1 MAKFQSTLIEQASGK
16 LGDNIVMRQ
25 TATGKILCKAPKKAS
40 TPRRSEKQAYTRLQ
54 MANLLA
60 NYRLY
65 SGKLAEAFESKRAG
79 LSDVN
84 MFVSANWGHGP
95 VYLTRPMRIQGA
107 CVLADDLFS
116 IGSIEPI
123 GYGLNGAGKLV
134 TNLNLGIEIGAGTTV
149 AQFSGALM
157 TATENWREG
166 DQLTFFVGTQYTGVD
181 GMPRANMRAQKVVLS
196 LDDQTKLWDVVT
208 SEGFSTVDGYLATG
222 MVLSEMGCA
231 WVHSRENSGATK
243 VSTQRLVVVSEV
255 LGQYQTYEAM
265 KAAADS
271 YGGINKSAVYL
282 NPQSSLN
289 EYVGGSASGG
299 YNGGG
304 STGGNTGGGTNTGG
318 NGGGTNTGGNTGG
331 NTGDGDNT
339 GGNTGGGTGSV
350 TPSVPKLTI
359 SRTGTGTSTVT
370 ANGEGVSSG
379 AEIAGGTEVTV
390 SVTPAEGTVPTASLN
405 GNTVTLTE
413 SEGVYSGTFQMPS
426 ANATLVIN
434 SGGATGGGSG
444 DMD

>member
-1 MAKFQSTLIEQASGK
+1 MAKFESTLIEQASGK
-16 LGDNIVMRQ
+16 LGENIVMRQ

-65 SGKLAEAFESKRAG
+65 SGKLAEAFENKNPGAHEA
-79 LSDVN
+79 N
-84 MFVSANWGHGP
+84 MYVSANWGHAP

-107 CVLADDLFS
+107 CVLADDLFC
-116 IGSIEPI
+116 IGSIEPV
-123 GYGLNGAGKLV
+123 GYALVSSGKLV
-134 TNLNLGIEIGAGTTV
+134 TTLNLGIEITAQTTV

-157 TATENWREG
+157 TASDSWREG
-166 DQLTFFVGTQYTGVD
+166 DQMTFFVGKQYVSGD

-208 SEGFSTVDGYLATG
+208 SDGFSTVDGYLATG

-231 WVHSRENSGATK
+231 WVHSREMNGQTK

-255 LGQYQTYEAM
+255 LPQYQTYEAM

-289 EYVGGSASGG
+289 DVMGASAGGSSQGPSQGDANGGSGESQDGGSGESQDGGSGG
-299 YNGGG
+299 NSG
-304 STGGNTGGGTNTGG
+304 SGDTG
-318 NGGGTNTGGNTGG
+318 
-331 NTGDGDNT
+331 GDNT
-339 GGNTGGGTGSV
+339 GGGGGNDDN
-350 TPSVPKLTI
+350 PI
-359 SRTGTGTSTVT
+359 
-370 ANGEGVSSG
+370 
-379 AEIAGGTEVTV
+379 
-390 SVTPAEGTVPTASLN
+390 
-405 GNTVTLTE
+405 
-413 SEGVYSGTFQMPS
+413 
-426 ANATLVIN
+426 
-434 SGGATGGGSG
+434 
-444 DMD
+444 DDD

>member
-1 MAKFQSTLIEQASGK
+1 MAKFSSTLIEQASGK
-16 LGDNIVMRQ
+16 LGENIVMRQ
-25 TATGKILCKAPKKAS
+25 TATGKLLCKAPKKAS

-65 SGKLAEAFESKRAG
+65 SGKLAEAFENKNPGAH
-79 LSDVN
+79 DAN
-84 MFVSANWGHGP
+84 MYVSANWGHAP
-95 VYLTRPMRIQGA
+95 VYLTRQMRIQGA

-123 GYGLNGAGKLV
+123 GYALNGEGKLV
-134 TNLNLGIEIGAGTTV
+134 TNLNLGIEIGAETTV

-157 TATENWREG
+157 TANDNWREG
-166 DQLTFFVGTQYTGVD
+166 DQMTFFVGTQYVGVD
-181 GMPRANMRAQKVVLS
+181 EMPRANMRAQKVVLS

-231 WVHSRENSGATK
+231 WVHSRETSGATK

-255 LGQYQTYEAM
+255 LPQYQTYAAM

-289 EYVGGSASGG
+289 EHVGSVSQ
-299 YNGGG
+299 GG
-304 STGGNTGGGTNTGG
+304 STSGNTDSG
-318 NGGGTNTGGNTGG
+318 NNGNTGG
-331 NTGDGDNT
+331 NSGGSEGGGGNGGGDNT

-350 TPSVPKLTI
+350 EPATVAAPQFSGETQFTE
-359 SRTGTGTSTVT
+359 STTVT
-370 ANGEGVSSG
+370 MTAEDG
-379 AEIAGGTEVTV
+379 AEIRYTTDGSE
-390 SVTPAEGTVPTASLN
+390 PTTTSTLYSAP
-405 GNTVTLTE
+405 VTLTATTT
-413 SEGVYSGTFQMPS
+413 VKAKAFRDGTAS
-426 ANATLVIN
+426 STTSRTYTKGSNSDDNGDAN
-434 SGGATGGGSG
+434 
-444 DMD
+444 

>member
-1 MAKFQSTLIEQASGK
+1 MAKFSSTLIEQASGK

-65 SGKLAEAFESKRAG
+65 SGKLAEAFENKNPGAH
-79 LSDVN
+79 DAN

-95 VYLTRPMRIQGA
+95 VYLTRQMRIQGA

-123 GYGLNGAGKLV
+123 GYALNGEGKLV
-134 TNLNLGIEIGAGTTV
+134 TNLNLGIEITATTTV

-157 TATENWREG
+157 TANDNWREG
-166 DQLTFFVGTQYTGVD
+166 DQMTFFVGTQYVGVD
-181 GMPRANMRAQKVVLS
+181 EMPRANMRAQKVVLS

-222 MVLSEMGCA
+222 MVLDEMGCA
-231 WVHSRENSGATK
+231 WVHSRNENSGNTK

-255 LGQYQTYEAM
+255 LPQYQTYAAM

-271 YGGINKSAVYL
+271 YGGINKNAVYL
-282 NPQSSLN
+282 NPKSSLN
-289 EYVGGSASGG
+289 EYVGGISSGSSSG
-299 YNGGG
+299 SGTNTNG
-304 STGGNTGGGTNTGG
+304 SNGTNTGG
-318 NGGGTNTGGNTGG
+318 SSTGSGT
-331 NTGDGDNT
+331 
-339 GGNTGGGTGSV
+339 TGGGTGSV
-350 TPSVPKLTI
+350 DPVTVAAPQFSGEMQFTE
-359 SRTGTGTSTVT
+359 STTVT
-370 ANGEGVSSG
+370 MTAEDG
-379 AEIAGGTEVTV
+379 AEIRYTTDGSE
-390 SVTPAEGTVPTASLN
+390 PTATSTLYSAP
-405 GNTVTLTE
+405 VTLTATTT
-413 SEGVYSGTFQMPS
+413 VKAKAFKNGTAS
-426 ANATLVIN
+426 TTT
-434 SGGATGGGSG
+434 SRTYTKSSGGGSG
-444 DMD
+444 DMN

>member
-16 LGDNIVMRQ
+16 LGENIVMRQ
-25 TATGKILCKAPKKAS
+25 TAKGKILCKAPKKAS

-123 GYGLNGAGKLV
+123 GYALNGEGKLV
-134 TNLNLGIEIGAGTTV
+134 TNLNLGIEITATTTV

-157 TATENWREG
+157 TANDNWREG
-166 DQLTFFVGTQYTGVD
+166 DQMTFFVGTQYVGVD
-181 GMPRANMRAQKVVLS
+181 EMPRANMRAQKVVLS

-222 MVLSEMGCA
+222 MVLDEIGCA
-231 WVHSRENSGATK
+231 WVHSRNENSGNTK

-255 LGQYQTYEAM
+255 LPQYQTYAAM

-271 YGGINKSAVYL
+271 YGGINKNAVYL

-289 EYVGGSASGG
+289 EYVGGISSGSSSG
-299 YNGGG
+299 SGTNTNG
-304 STGGNTGGGTNTGG
+304 SNGTNTGG
-318 NGGGTNTGGNTGG
+318 SSTGSGT
-331 NTGDGDNT
+331 
-339 GGNTGGGTGSV
+339 TGGGTGSV
-350 TPSVPKLTI
+350 DPVTVAAPQFSGETQFTE
-359 SRTGTGTSTVT
+359 STTVT
-370 ANGEGVSSG
+370 MTAEDG
-379 AEIAGGTEVTV
+379 AEIRYTTDGSE
-390 SVTPAEGTVPTASLN
+390 PTATSTLYSAP
-405 GNTVTLTE
+405 VTLTATTT
-413 SEGVYSGTFQMPS
+413 VKAKAFKNGTAS
-426 ANATLVIN
+426 TTT
-434 SGGATGGGSG
+434 SRTYTKSSGGGSG
-444 DMD
+444 DMN

>member
-25 TATGKILCKAPKKAS
+25 TAKGKILCKAPKKAS

-123 GYGLNGAGKLV
+123 GYALASTGSAQGRLV

-166 DQLTFFVGTQYTGVD
+166 DQLTFFVGTQYTGTD

-231 WVHSRENSGATK
+231 WVHSRETSGQTK

-289 EYVGGSASGG
+289 EYVGGISSGSSSG
-299 YNGGG
+299 SGTNTNG
-304 STGGNTGGGTNTGG
+304 SNGTNTGG
-318 NGGGTNTGGNTGG
+318 SSTGSGTTGGG
-331 NTGDGDNT
+331 T

-350 TPSVPKLTI
+350 TPGVPKLTI

-379 AEIAGGTEVTV
+379 AEVAAGTEVTV

-405 GNTVTLTE
+405 GNSVTLTE
-413 SEGVYSGTFQMPS
+413 SEGVYTGSFSMPS
-426 ANATLVIN
+426 GNATLVIN

-444 DMD
+444 DMN

>member
-16 LGDNIVMRQ
+16 LGENIVMRQ

-65 SGKLAEAFESKRAG
+65 SGKLAEAFENKNPGAH
-79 LSDVN
+79 DAN

-95 VYLTRPMRIQGA
+95 VYLTRQMRIQGA

-123 GYGLNGAGKLV
+123 GYALNGEGKLV

-157 TATENWREG
+157 TANDNWREG
-166 DQLTFFVGTQYTGVD
+166 DQMTFFVGTQYVGVD
-181 GMPRANMRAQKVVLS
+181 EMPRANMRAQKVVLS

-222 MVLSEMGCA
+222 MVLDEMGCA
-231 WVHSRENSGATK
+231 WVHSRNENSGNTK

-255 LGQYQTYEAM
+255 LPQYQTYAAM

-271 YGGINKSAVYL
+271 YGGINKNAVYL

-289 EYVGGSASGG
+289 EYVGGISSGSSS
-299 YNGGG
+299 G
-304 STGGNTGGGTNTGG
+304 SGTNT
-318 NGGGTNTGGNTGG
+318 NGSNGTNTCGSSTGSG
-331 NTGDGDNT
+331 T
-339 GGNTGGGTGSV
+339 TGGGTGSV
-350 TPSVPKLTI
+350 DPVTVAAPQFSGETQFTE
-359 SRTGTGTSTVT
+359 STTVT
-370 ANGEGVSSG
+370 MTAEDG
-379 AEIAGGTEVTV
+379 AEIRYTTDGSE
-390 SVTPAEGTVPTASLN
+390 PTATSTLYSAP
-405 GNTVTLTE
+405 VTLTATTT
-413 SEGVYSGTFQMPS
+413 VKAKAFKNGTAS
-426 ANATLVIN
+426 TTT
-434 SGGATGGGSG
+434 SRTYTKSSGGGSG
-444 DMD
+444 DMN

>member
-16 LGDNIVMRQ
+16 LGENIVMRQ

-123 GYGLNGAGKLV
+123 GYGLNSAGRLV

-166 DQLTFFVGTQYTGVD
+166 DQLTFFVGQQYAGVD

-222 MVLSEMGCA
+222 MALSEMGCA
-231 WVHSRENSGATK
+231 WVHSRETSGQTK

-255 LGQYQTYEAM
+255 LLQYQTYEAM

-282 NPQSSLN
+282 NPQSRLN
-289 EYVGGSASGG
+289 EIVGGSASGG
-299 YNGGG
+299 YNGSGG
-304 STGGNTGGGTNTGG
+304 SQNTGGGTNTGG
-318 NGGGTNTGGNTGG
+318 TGSGT
-331 NTGDGDNT
+331 
-339 GGNTGGGTGSV
+339 NTGGGTGSV
-350 TPSVPKLTI
+350 TPGVPKLTI

-379 AEIAGGTEVTV
+379 AEVAAGTEVTV
-390 SVTPAEGTVPTASLN
+390 SVTPAEGTTPTASLN
-405 GNTVTLTE
+405 GNSVTLTE
-413 SEGVYSGTFQMPS
+413 SEGVYSGSFSMPS

-444 DMD
+444 DMN

>member
-16 LGDNIVMRQ
+16 LGENIVMRQ

-65 SGKLAEAFESKRAG
+65 SGKLAEAFENKNPGAH
-79 LSDVN
+79 DAN

-95 VYLTRPMRIQGA
+95 VYLTRQMRIQGA

-123 GYGLNGAGKLV
+123 GYALNGEGKLV
-134 TNLNLGIEIGAGTTV
+134 TNLNLGIEITATTTV

-157 TATENWREG
+157 TATDNWREG
-166 DQLTFFVGTQYTGVD
+166 DQMTFFVGTQYVGVD
-181 GMPRANMRAQKVVLS
+181 EMPRANMRAQKVVLS

-222 MVLSEMGCA
+222 MVLDEMGCA
-231 WVHSRENSGATK
+231 WVHSRNENSGNTK

-255 LGQYQTYEAM
+255 LPQYQTYAAM

-271 YGGINKSAVYL
+271 YGGINKNAVYL

-289 EYVGGSASGG
+289 EYVGGISSGSSSG
-299 YNGGG
+299 SGTNTNGSNGTNTGG
-304 STGGNTGGGTNTGG
+304 SSIGSETGGGTNTGG
-318 NGGGTNTGGNTGG
+318 
-331 NTGDGDNT
+331 GDNPST
-339 GGNTGGGTGSV
+339 DSGTTGGGTGSV
-350 TPSVPKLTI
+350 DPVTVAAPQFSGETQFTE
-359 SRTGTGTSTVT
+359 STTVT
-370 ANGEGVSSG
+370 MTAEDG
-379 AEIAGGTEVTV
+379 AEIRYTTDGSE
-390 SVTPAEGTVPTASLN
+390 PTATSTLYSAP
-405 GNTVTLTE
+405 VTLTATTT
-413 SEGVYSGTFQMPS
+413 VKAKAFKNGTAS
-426 ANATLVIN
+426 TTT
-434 SGGATGGGSG
+434 SRTYTKSSGGGSG
-444 DMD
+444 DMN

>member
-1 MAKFQSTLIEQASGK
+1 MAKFSSTLIEQASGK

-25 TATGKILCKAPKKAS
+25 TAKGKILCKAPKKAS

-65 SGKLAEAFESKRAG
+65 SGKLAEAFESKSAG

-95 VYLTRPMRIQGA
+95 VYLTRQMRIQGA

-123 GYGLNGAGKLV
+123 GYGLNGAGRLV

-157 TATENWREG
+157 TANDNWREG
-166 DQLTFFVGTQYTGVD
+166 DQMTFFVGTQYTDVD

-208 SEGFSTVDGYLATG
+208 NEGFSTVDGYLATG

-231 WVHSRENSGATK
+231 WVHSRENSGQTK

-289 EYVGGSASGG
+289 ETVGGSGSSGF
-299 YNGGG
+299 NGGG
-304 STGGNTGGGTNTGG
+304 SNTEGTDGENGGTTENGNTENQGGGD
-318 NGGGTNTGGNTGG
+318 NGGGGNP
-331 NTGDGDNT
+331 
-339 GGNTGGGTGSV
+339 GGG
-350 TPSVPKLTI
+350 
-359 SRTGTGTSTVT
+359 
-370 ANGEGVSSG
+370 
-379 AEIAGGTEVTV
+379 
-390 SVTPAEGTVPTASLN
+390 
-405 GNTVTLTE
+405 
-413 SEGVYSGTFQMPS
+413 
-426 ANATLVIN
+426 
-434 SGGATGGGSG
+434 
-444 DMD
+444 MDQN

>member
-16 LGDNIVMRQ
+16 LGENIVMRQ

-95 VYLTRPMRIQGA
+95 VYLTRQMRIQGA

-123 GYGLNGAGKLV
+123 GYALNSAGKLV

-166 DQLTFFVGTQYTGVD
+166 DQLTFFVGTQYAGVD

-289 EYVGGSASGG
+289 EYVGSVSQ
-299 YNGGG
+299 GG
-304 STGGNTGGGTNTGG
+304 STSGGTNSGNNGNTGGNSGGNSGGNTGG
-318 NGGGTNTGGNTGG
+318 NGGGTGG
-331 NTGDGDNT
+331 GDNT

-350 TPSVPKLTI
+350 TPSTPKLTI

-379 AEIAGGTEVTV
+379 AEVAGGTEVSV

-405 GNTVTLTE
+405 GNSVTLTE

-444 DMD
+444 DMN

>member
-1 MAKFQSTLIEQASGK
+1 MAKFSSTLIEQASGK

-25 TATGKILCKAPKKAS
+25 TAKGKILCKAPKKAS

-79 LSDVN
+79 LSDAN

-123 GYGLNGAGKLV
+123 GYGLASTGSAQGRLV
-134 TNLNLGIEIGAGTTV
+134 TNLNLGIEIGVGTTV

-166 DQLTFFVGTQYTGVD
+166 DQLTFFVGTQYMDVD

-318 NGGGTNTGGNTGG
+318 NGGGTGG
-331 NTGDGDNT
+331 GDNPST
-339 GGNTGGGTGSV
+339 GSGTTGGGTGSV
-350 TPSVPKLTI
+350 TPGVPKLTI

-379 AEIAGGTEVTV
+379 AEVAGGTEVTV
-390 SVTPAEGTVPTASLN
+390 SVTPAEGTTPTASLN
-405 GNTVTLTE
+405 GNSVTLTE
-413 SEGVYSGTFQMPS
+413 SEGVYSGSFSMPS

-444 DMD
+444 DMN

>member
-1 MAKFQSTLIEQASGK
+1 MAKFSSTLIEQASGK
-16 LGDNIVMRQ
+16 LGENIVMRQ

-65 SGKLAEAFESKRAG
+65 SGKLAEAFENKNPGAH
-79 LSDVN
+79 DAN

-95 VYLTRPMRIQGA
+95 VYLTRQMRIQGA

-123 GYGLNGAGKLV
+123 GYALNGEGKLV
-134 TNLNLGIEIGAGTTV
+134 TNLNLGIEITATTTV

-157 TATENWREG
+157 TANDNWREG
-166 DQLTFFVGTQYTGVD
+166 DQMTFFVGTQYVGVD
-181 GMPRANMRAQKVVLS
+181 EMPRANMRAQKVVLS

-222 MVLSEMGCA
+222 MVLDEMGCA
-231 WVHSRENSGATK
+231 WVHSRNENSGNTK

-255 LGQYQTYEAM
+255 LPQYQTYAAM

-271 YGGINKSAVYL
+271 YGGINKNAVYL

-289 EYVGGSASGG
+289 EYVGGISSGSSSG
-299 YNGGG
+299 SGTNTNGSNGTNNGGS
-304 STGGNTGGGTNTGG
+304 STGSETGGGTNTGG
-318 NGGGTNTGGNTGG
+318 
-331 NTGDGDNT
+331 GDNPST
-339 GGNTGGGTGSV
+339 GSGTTGGGTGSV
-350 TPSVPKLTI
+350 DPVTVAAPQFSGETQFTE
-359 SRTGTGTSTVT
+359 STTVT
-370 ANGEGVSSG
+370 MTAEDG
-379 AEIAGGTEVTV
+379 AEIRYTTDGSE
-390 SVTPAEGTVPTASLN
+390 PTATSTLYSAP
-405 GNTVTLTE
+405 VTLTATTT
-413 SEGVYSGTFQMPS
+413 VKAKAFKNGTAS
-426 ANATLVIN
+426 TTT
-434 SGGATGGGSG
+434 SRTYTKSSGGGSG
-444 DMD
+444 DMN

>member
-1 MAKFQSTLIEQASGK
+1 MAKFESTLIEQASGK
-16 LGDNIVMRQ
+16 LGENIVMRQ

-65 SGKLAEAFESKRAG
+65 SGKLAEAFENKNPGAHEA
-79 LSDVN
+79 N
-84 MFVSANWGHGP
+84 MYVSANWGHAP

-107 CVLADDLFS
+107 CVLADDLFC
-116 IGSIEPI
+116 IGSIEPV
-123 GYGLNGAGKLV
+123 GYALVSSGKLV
-134 TNLNLGIEIGAGTTV
+134 TTLNLGIEITAQTTV

-157 TATENWREG
+157 TASDSWREG
-166 DQLTFFVGTQYTGVD
+166 DQMTFFVGKQYVSGD

-208 SEGFSTVDGYLATG
+208 SDGFSTVDGYLATG

-231 WVHSRENSGATK
+231 WVHSREMNGQTK

-255 LGQYQTYEAM
+255 LPQYQTYEAM

-289 EYVGGSASGG
+289 DVMGSGNSSQDGGSGGSQDGGSGG
-299 YNGGG
+299 NSG
-304 STGGNTGGGTNTGG
+304 SGDTG
-318 NGGGTNTGGNTGG
+318 
-331 NTGDGDNT
+331 GDNT
-339 GGNTGGGTGSV
+339 GGGGGNDDN
-350 TPSVPKLTI
+350 PI
-359 SRTGTGTSTVT
+359 
-370 ANGEGVSSG
+370 
-379 AEIAGGTEVTV
+379 
-390 SVTPAEGTVPTASLN
+390 
-405 GNTVTLTE
+405 
-413 SEGVYSGTFQMPS
+413 
-426 ANATLVIN
+426 
-434 SGGATGGGSG
+434 
-444 DMD
+444 DDD

>member
-123 GYGLNGAGKLV
+123 GYGLNSAGKLV

-166 DQLTFFVGTQYTGVD
+166 DQLTFFVGTQYTGTD
-181 GMPRANMRAQKVVLS
+181 GLPRANMRAQKVVLS

-271 YGGINKSAVYL
+271 YGGINKNAVYL
-282 NPQSSLN
+282 NPQSRLN
-289 EYVGGSASGG
+289 DVVGSSSGS
-299 YNGGG
+299 
-304 STGGNTGGGTNTGG
+304 GNTGTGG
-318 NGGGTNTGGNTGG
+318 SSQNTGGNTGA
-331 NTGDGDNT
+331 
-339 GGNTGGGTGSV
+339 GGTG
-350 TPSVPKLTI
+350 
-359 SRTGTGTSTVT
+359 GTG
-370 ANGEGVSSG
+370 G
-379 AEIAGGTEVTV
+379 
-390 SVTPAEGTVPTASLN
+390 
-405 GNTVTLTE
+405 
-413 SEGVYSGTFQMPS
+413 
-426 ANATLVIN
+426 
-434 SGGATGGGSG
+434 TGG
-444 DMD
+444 

>member
-25 TATGKILCKAPKKAS
+25 TATGKILCKAPRKAS

-123 GYGLNGAGKLV
+123 GYGLASTGSAQGRLV
-134 TNLNLGIEIGAGTTV
+134 TNLNLGIEIGVGTTV

-166 DQLTFFVGTQYTGVD
+166 DQLTFFVGTQYTGTD
-181 GMPRANMRAQKVVLS
+181 GLPRANMRAQKVVLS
-196 LDDQTKLWDVVT
+196 LDDQTKLWNVVT

-282 NPQSSLN
+282 NPQSSLS
-289 EYVGGSASGG
+289 EIVGGSASGG
-299 YNGGG
+299 YNGSGG
-304 STGGNTGGGTNTGG
+304 SQNAGGGTNTGG

-331 NTGDGDNT
+331 GDNT
-339 GGNTGGGTGSV
+339 GGNTGGNTGSV
-350 TPSVPKLTI
+350 TPGVPKLTI

-390 SVTPAEGTVPTASLN
+390 SVIPAEGATPTASLN
-405 GNTVTLTE
+405 GNSVTLTE
-413 SEGVYSGTFQMPS
+413 SEGVYSGSFSMPS

-444 DMD
+444 DMN

>member
-25 TATGKILCKAPKKAS
+25 TAKGKILCKAPKKAS

-123 GYGLNGAGKLV
+123 GYALVSTGSAQGRLV
-134 TNLNLGIEIGAGTTV
+134 TNLNLGIEITATTTV

-166 DQLTFFVGTQYTGVD
+166 DQLTFFVGTQYMDVD

-231 WVHSRENSGATK
+231 WVHSRENSGQTK

-289 EYVGGSASGG
+289 EYVGSVSQ
-299 YNGGG
+299 GG
-304 STGGNTGGGTNTGG
+304 STSGGTNSGNNGNTGGNSGGNTGG
-318 NGGGTNTGGNTGG
+318 NGGGTGG
-331 NTGDGDNT
+331 GDNT

-350 TPSVPKLTI
+350 TPSTPKLTI

-379 AEIAGGTEVTV
+379 AEVAGGTEVTV
-390 SVTPAEGTVPTASLN
+390 SVTPAEGTTPTASLN

-413 SEGVYSGTFQMPS
+413 SEGVYTGSFSMPS
-426 ANATLVIN
+426 GNATLVIN

-444 DMD
+444 DMN

>member
-1 MAKFQSTLIEQASGK
+1 MAKFSSTLIEQASGK
-16 LGDNIVMRQ
+16 LGENIVMRQ
-25 TATGKILCKAPKKAS
+25 TAKGKILCKAPKKAS

-123 GYGLNGAGKLV
+123 GYALASTGSAQGRLV
-134 TNLNLGIEIGAGTTV
+134 TNLNLGIEITATTTV

-157 TATENWREG
+157 TANDNWREG
-166 DQLTFFVGTQYTGVD
+166 DQMTFFVGTQYMDVD

-231 WVHSRENSGATK
+231 WVHSRETSGQTK

-289 EYVGGSASGG
+289 EYVGGISSGSSSG
-299 YNGGG
+299 SGTNTNG
-304 STGGNTGGGTNTGG
+304 SNGTNTGG
-318 NGGGTNTGGNTGG
+318 SSTGSGTTGGG
-331 NTGDGDNT
+331 T

-350 TPSVPKLTI
+350 TPGVPKLTI

-379 AEIAGGTEVTV
+379 AEIAGGTEVSV
-390 SVTPAEGTVPTASLN
+390 SVTPADGATPTASLN
-405 GNTVTLTE
+405 GSSVTLTE
-413 SEGVYSGTFQMPS
+413 SEGVYTGSFSMPS
-426 ANATLVIN
+426 GNATLVIN

-444 DMD
+444 DMN